1 MKALM
6 RVLPP
11 ERILSAQWFTLFC
24 ITRTA
29 TAVVAPLL
37 LTLQGLEGR
46 EVLLSACAILYGAVT
61 VAAAARRPS
70 LRTQPAAWVV
80 DIVAVLAL
88 IVAFGNWRSPFY
100 LLALTALILPT
111 TALTPRRA
119 LCFGAGFV
127 LAFFATALIVGID
140 WHAIATTARVQSLFA
155 HLLVP
160 LLVTAALTFGA
171 ELLRALE
178 RERRRS
184 ERLAL
189 EAERRRI
196 AWELHDSAKQRIH
209 AASLLLSALP
219 SNGGGDAS
227 PVEAARRELSAAT
240 ADIET
245 SVTDLRGPLLEGTT
259 LGEALCECAQ
269 RMSVGGETDASM
281 AGDASTG
288 AGAHTEVSVSGD
300 APALPAF
307 VAAHAY
313 RIGCEALSNALR
325 HAQATHVEI
334 SIRAGKQRLELE
346 VADDGAGMP
355 DDVRPGASGLRAMR
369 NRAEALGGEL
379 RIAPGEDGRGTV
391 VILSAPLDRAERAT
405 A

>member
-70 LRTQPAAWVV
+70 LRTHPAAWVV
-80 DIVAVLAL
+80 DVVAVLAL

-111 TALTPRRA
+111 TALSPRRA

-127 LAFFATALIVGID
+127 LAFFAAALIVGID

-219 SNGGGDAS
+219 PNGGGDAS

-259 LGEALCECAQ
+259 LGEALAECAQ
-269 RMSVGGETDASM
+269 RMSSGGETDASM
-281 AGDASTG
+281 AGDASAGVG
-288 AGAHTEVSVSGD
+288 AGTEVSLSGD

-325 HAQATHVEI
+325 HAQATHVKI

-369 NRAEALGGEL
+369 NRAEALDGEL

-391 VILSAPLDRAERAT
+391 VMLSAPLDRAERAT
-405 A
+405 V

>member
-1 MKALM
+1 MKALV

-24 ITRTA
+24 ITRAA

-46 EVLLSACAILYGAVT
+46 EVVLSACALLYGGLT
-61 VAAAARRPS
+61 VAAAAGWPS
-70 LRTQPAAWVV
+70 LRTHPAAWVV
-80 DIVAVLAL
+80 DVVAVLAL

-111 TALTPRRA
+111 TALAPSRA
-119 LCFGAGFV
+119 LCFGVGFV
-127 LAFFATALIVGID
+127 LAFFAAALYVGID

-160 LLVTAALTFGA
+160 LLVTAALAFGA

-209 AASLLLSALP
+209 AASLMLSALP
-219 SNGGGDAS
+219 SNGGGEVS

-259 LGEALCECAQ
+259 LGEALCECAE
-269 RMSVGGETDASM
+269 RMSVGTE
-281 AGDASTG
+281 
-288 AGAHTEVSVSGD
+288 TEVSVAGD
-300 APALPAF
+300 APALAAF

-325 HAQATHVEI
+325 YAHATHVKI
-334 SIRAGKQRLELE
+334 SIQAGKQRLELE

-355 DDVRPGASGLRAMR
+355 DEVRPGASGLRAMR
-369 NRAEALGGEL
+369 NRAEALDGEL
-379 RIAPGEDGRGTV
+379 RIAPGEDGHGTV
-391 VILSAPLDRAERAT
+391 VVLSAPLGHGERGSA
-405 A
+405 

>member
-1 MKALM
+1 MKALV

-24 ITRTA
+24 ITRSA

-46 EVLLSACAILYGAVT
+46 EVLLSICAIVYGGLT
-61 VAAAARRPS
+61 VAAAARWSS
-70 LRTQPAAWVV
+70 LRTHPAAWVV

-100 LLALTALILPT
+100 LLALTTLVLPT
-111 TALTPRRA
+111 TALAPPRA
-119 LCFGAGFV
+119 ICFGAGFV
-127 LAFFATALIVGID
+127 LAFFAVALYVGID
-140 WHAIATTARVQSLFA
+140 WHSIATTARVQSLFA

-160 LLVTAALTFGA
+160 LLITAALAFGA

-196 AWELHDSAKQRIH
+196 AWALHDSAKQRIH
-209 AASLLLSALP
+209 AASLMLSALP
-219 SNGGGDAS
+219 PNGDGDLS
-227 PVEAARRELSAAT
+227 PVAAARRELSAAT
-240 ADIET
+240 VDIET

-259 LGEALCECAQ
+259 LGEALCECAR
-269 RMSVGGETDASM
+269 RMSI
-281 AGDASTG
+281 G
-288 AGAHTEVSVSGD
+288 AGTEVSVAGD

-313 RIGCEALSNALR
+313 RVGCEALTNAMR
-325 HAQATHVEI
+325 HAQAAQVEI
-334 SIRAGKQRLELE
+334 SIRASRQRLEL
-346 VADDGAGMP
+346 VVTDDGAGMP

-369 NRAEALGGEL
+369 NRAEAMDGEL
-379 RIAPGEDGRGTV
+379 RIAPGQDGRGTV
-391 VILSAPLDRAERAT
+391 VALSAPLDRAGRAT

>member
-1 MKALM
+1 MKALV

-11 ERILSAQWFTLFC
+11 ERILSARWFTLFC
-24 ITRTA
+24 ITRAA
-29 TAVVAPLL
+29 TAVVVPLL
-37 LTLQGLEGR
+37 LTLRGLEGR

-61 VAAAARRPS
+61 VAATVRWPS
-70 LRTQPAAWVV
+70 LRSSPVAWVV
-80 DIVAVLAL
+80 DVLAVLAL
-88 IVAFGNWRSPFY
+88 IAAFGNWRSPFY

-111 TALTPRRA
+111 TALAPRRA
-119 LCFGAGFV
+119 LTFGAGFV
-127 LAFFATALIVGID
+127 LAFFATALYVGID
-140 WHAIATTARVQSLFA
+140 WHAIATTARVQSLFT

-178 RERRRS
+178 GERQRS

-209 AASLLLSALP
+209 AARLMLSALEA
-219 SNGGGDAS
+219 NGGGEAS
-227 PVEAARRELSAAT
+227 PVEAAMRELSAAT

-245 SVTDLRGPLLEGTT
+245 SVTDLGGPIFEGTT
-259 LGEALCECAQ
+259 LGEALGECAH
-269 RMSVGGETDASM
+269 RMGVGADA
-281 AGDASTG
+281 
-288 AGAHTEVSVSGD
+288 EVSVAGD

-325 HAQATHVEI
+325 HADPDHVEI
-334 SIRAGKQRLELE
+334 SIRASAERLELV

-355 DDVRPGASGLRAMR
+355 AGLRPGASGLRAMR
-369 NRAEALGGEL
+369 NRAEALDGEL
-379 RIAPGEDGRGTV
+379 RVAPGEHGRGTV
-391 VILSAPLDRAERAT
+391 VALSAPLDRQDQARG
-405 A
+405 